1 MTRVLSFEEIFT
13 VMAAASQGHASARV
27 PITESANVA
36 DVPTRI
42 GKALNVLLDDLESR
56 SASLRQSQGRLT
68 ALYQAGIIGI
78 IVSTIDGQVL
88 EVNDALLGALG
99 YGRDEIGS
107 GAVRWSSLTPPE
119 WRDADQR
126 AMQSLRA
133 CGVAGLREKE
143 YLHKSGARVPVMVGS
158 TASAESPDEII
169 SFVLDLT
176 SNKQAALAVQHLREV
191 GASEARFRALLE
203 AAPDAAVLADRE
215 GNIMLVNGQTEQ
227 LFGYA
232 RSELLGTPVE
242 RLLPERLRRGS
253 SGSGR
258 AHLLEPSRAGLA
270 LAALDLYGLRKDG
283 REFPIEIRLSPLN
296 SENGIVVYAS
306 IRDVSE
312 RRKAEEQR
320 FRLAAIVDSSGDA
333 IIGKTL
339 SGIISSWNEGAR
351 RLFGYT
357 ADEIIGKSVTLL
369 IPADRLHEEPEILAR
384 LARGER
390 IEQFETVRTR
400 KDGRDIHVSLT
411 SSPVTDASGALIGA
425 SKIVRDITER
435 RRAEMALAEAKEAAE
450 AASRELETFSYSVAH
465 DLRAPLR
472 GMNGFAQVLLDTHAD
487 RLDVEGRDFLNEI
500 VLNAQKM
507 AELIDALLSLARTT
521 RSELRRENVDLSAL
535 AREVTAELAFADP
548 AREVHVV
555 IRAEMSANADPRL
568 ARGLL
573 QNLLG
578 NAWKFTANAQPACIE
593 LGVEQNRGELAFFVR
608 DNGAGFD
615 MAFADKLFRPFQ
627 RLHGTA
633 EFPGTGIG
641 LATVQ
646 RIVHRHGGRIWAE
659 AAVGAGATFYF
670 TLPKRETETL

>member
-1 MTRVLSFEEIFT
+1 MKRVLSFEEIFT
-13 VMAAASQGHASARV
+13 VMAAASQGQASARV
-27 PITESANVA
+27 PVTESANPA
-36 DVPTRI
+36 DIPTRI
-42 GKALNVLLDDLESR
+42 GKALNGLLDDLESR
-56 SASLRQSQGRLT
+56 SASLRQCQGRLT
-68 ALYQAGIIGI
+68 ALYEAGG
-78 IVSTIDGQVL
+78 T
-88 EVNDALLGALG
+88 
-99 YGRDEIGS
+99 
-107 GAVRWSSLTPPE
+107 
-119 WRDADQR
+119 
-126 AMQSLRA
+126 
-133 CGVAGLREKE
+133 
-143 YLHKSGARVPVMVGS
+143 
-158 TASAESPDEII
+158 
-169 SFVLDLT
+169 
-176 SNKQAALAVQHLREV
+176 
-191 GASEARFRALLE
+191 SEARFRALLE

-215 GNIMLVNGQTEQ
+215 GNIVLVNGQTEQ

-242 RLLPERLRRGS
+242 RLLPERFRRGS

-258 AHLLEPSRAGLA
+258 AHFLEPSQAGLA
-270 LAALDLYGLRKDG
+270 LAALDLYGLREDG

-296 SENGIVVYAS
+296 SDNGVVVYAS
-306 IRDVSE
+306 IRDISE

-320 FRLAAIVDSSGDA
+320 FRLADIVESSGDA

-339 SGIISSWNEGAR
+339 EGIITSWNQGAR

-357 ADEIIGKSVTLL
+357 ADEIVGKSVTLL

-411 SSPVTDASGALIGA
+411 SSPVRDASGALIGA

-435 RRAEMALAEAKEAAE
+435 RRGEMALAEAKEAAE
-450 AASRELETFSYSVAH
+450 AANRELETFSYSVAH

-472 GMNGFAQVLLDTHAD
+472 GMNGFAQVLLDTRAD

-521 RSELRRENVDLSAL
+521 RSELRRENIDLSAL

-548 AREVHVV
+548 AREVEVV
-555 IRAEMSANADPRL
+555 IQAEASANADPRL

-593 LGVEQNRGELAFFVR
+593 FGVEQNRGELAFFVR

-615 MAFADKLFRPFQ
+615 MAFANKLFQPFQ

-646 RIVHRHGGRIWAE
+646 RIIHRHGGRIWAE

-670 TLPKRETETL
+670 TLPKRETETR